1 MGKTKRERNIAQN
14 IRREALLAEIKKE
27 KRRILAYPPAGYI
40 TRTDAMRNFK
50 LSEDDLTPIN
60 PEAVYSEKNGQ
71 GGIYYPVLD
80 VEALEL
86 KKKEHTE
93 IDKSM
98 LSEAAILRQVPK
110 SHFEPNY
117 REGLAGLRKLG
128 VRGSRDG
135 HKGKSTLFY
144 SVETVETY
152 LKVRV
157 VLPTEVEGVDYMRM
171 KNVPSEIQRDVANPV
186 LSIWAE
192 GSYGMAE
199 FCFFDLQVSEIQARG
214 CLGLPVL
221 RMSKRRAHLTD
232 EISVSQ
238 PTINTMSDIVAED
251 TSEVDNRNR
260 DTSQISS
267 RNEDLDRENNECPVS

>member
-14 IRREALLAEIKKE
+14 VRREALLADIKKD
-27 KRRILAYPPAGYI
+27 KSRVLAYPPAGYV

-50 LSEDDLTPIN
+50 LSEDDLSPIN
-60 PEAVYSEKNGQ
+60 LEAVYSEKNGQ
-71 GGIYYPVLD
+71 GGIYYPVLA

-86 KKKEHTE
+86 EKKEREE
-93 IDKSM
+93 IDKAM

-117 REGLAGLRKLG
+117 LEGLAGLRNLG
-128 VRGSRDG
+128 LRGSRDG

-157 VLPTEVEGVDYMRM
+157 VLPTEVEGVDYIRM
-171 KNVPSEIQRDVANPV
+171 KNVPSGIQQDVSNPV

-199 FCFFDLQVSEIQARG
+199 FCYFDLQVSEIQARG

-221 RMSKRRAHLTD
+221 RMSKRSAHKSG
-232 EISVSQ
+232 EIIVSQ
-238 PTINTMSDIVAED
+238 DIEAEETSGIDTSDID
-251 TSEVDNRNR
+251 T
-260 DTSQISS
+260 TQLSS
-267 RNEDLDRENNECPVS
+267 RNEDLDTENNECCVS